1 MGAAAHDLQL
11 DPSQLLSKRTILY
24 LGLGGITNMKW
35 IQALLPRLEYVLF
48 AALFWSISA
57 NGPKLLN
64 FDGDL
69 PRHILLGRLIR
80 ETRRVPLIDTFSF
93 RTEGFPAIPHEWL
106 SQVLFSI
113 ANDGMGLSG
122 VVLLTALIVTATWA
136 IVYREADRR
145 ANNLAF
151 SLMITA
157 LGIAASMIHVLPRPH
172 LFTYLLTAFWI
183 VILERINSDK
193 PNLWWLL
200 PLLMVLWVNMHGM
213 FVLGIAIWSIYLL
226 GSFLEDPTRLWFSK
240 PLTRSMLLGGMLST
254 LATLLSPSGIQ
265 IWESIVSL
273 GSNSY
278 ITSRIPEYQSAN
290 FHTPETWPFLLLLLL
305 TMIGFARSTTR
316 PSWIHTLLAASFAA
330 IAIYTS
336 RMIPLF
342 AIVAVPLVSKS
353 LSDWIRHEYPGSR
366 FSAIEKNLSK
376 INSSANG
383 SVWLLVVIIAV
394 ALIFNTGKSIDP
406 RGKVNRFDSEFFPVV
421 AVTWLNSHPQ
431 QGHMFNE
438 FDWGGYLL
446 LYLVPRP
453 QIFMDGHTHI
463 YGEALTR
470 EYETL
475 VTLGKDWQQIFEKY
489 QIKWAILRT
498 KSPIAQVLEEIG
510 WTVIYRDQ
518 TATVLKK

>member
-1 MGAAAHDLQL
+1 
-11 DPSQLLSKRTILY
+11 
-24 LGLGGITNMKW
+24 
-35 IQALLPRLEYVLF
+35 
-48 AALFWSISA
+48 
-57 NGPKLLN
+57 
-64 FDGDL
+64 
-69 PRHILLGRLIR
+69 
-80 ETRRVPLIDTFSF
+80 
-93 RTEGFPAIPHEWL
+93 
-106 SQVLFSI
+106 
-113 ANDGMGLSG
+113 
-122 VVLLTALIVTATWA
+122 
-136 IVYREADRR
+136 
-145 ANNLAF
+145 
-151 SLMITA
+151 
-157 LGIAASMIHVLPRPH
+157 
-172 LFTYLLTAFWI
+172 
-183 VILERINSDK
+183 
-193 PNLWWLL
+193 
-200 PLLMVLWVNMHGM
+200 
-213 FVLGIAIWSIYLL
+213 
-226 GSFLEDPTRLWFSK
+226 
-240 PLTRSMLLGGMLST
+240 
-254 LATLLSPSGIQ
+254 
-265 IWESIVSL
+265 
-273 GSNSY
+273 
-278 ITSRIPEYQSAN
+278 
-290 FHTPETWPFLLLLLL
+290 
-305 TMIGFARSTTR
+305 
-316 PSWIHTLLAASFAA
+316 
-330 IAIYTS
+330 
-336 RMIPLF
+336 MIPLF